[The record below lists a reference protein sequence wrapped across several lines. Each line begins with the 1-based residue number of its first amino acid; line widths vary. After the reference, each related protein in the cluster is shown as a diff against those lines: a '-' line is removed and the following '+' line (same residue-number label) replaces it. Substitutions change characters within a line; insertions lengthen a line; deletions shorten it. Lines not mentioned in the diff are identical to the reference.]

1 MFIRIVKME
10 FQAEKVNA
18 FLEHFEQIKTRIRNF
33 PGCLHLELYRDKNDK
48 NIFFTY
54 SKWEQESDLENYRN
68 SLLFKEV
75 WSVTKPRFTKKAEA
89 WSVDVVLG
97 L

>member
-10 FQAEKVNA
+10 FQPEKTDD
-18 FLEHFEQIKTRIRNF
+18 FLKNFEQVKEKIRHF
-33 PGCLHLELYRDKNDK
+33 PGCHLLELHQDKNKK

-54 SKWEQESDLENYRN
+54 SKWEDEAHLEAYRKSILFN
-68 SLLFKEV
+68 SV
-75 WSVTKPRFTKKAEA
+75 WSVTKPMFSKKAEA
-89 WSVDVVLG
+89 WSVDVVSG